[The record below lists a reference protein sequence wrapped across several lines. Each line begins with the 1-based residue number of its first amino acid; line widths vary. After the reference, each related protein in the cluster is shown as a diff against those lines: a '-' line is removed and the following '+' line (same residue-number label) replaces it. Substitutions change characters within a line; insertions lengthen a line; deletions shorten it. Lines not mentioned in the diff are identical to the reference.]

1 MLALRVGVLPSITA
15 KPQLTLEKAEPIH
28 SPYFLRAFI
37 IVTGKSQIR
46 PNCTMARGVITIL
59 YDSNHKS
66 DPDQDPYFL

>member
-37 IVTGKSQIR
+37 IVNPIPRESRKLDQIALW
-46 PNCTMARGVITIL
+46 PEE
-59 YDSNHKS
+59 
-66 DPDQDPYFL
+66 